1 MQPAR
6 CLGDIRTAQGERCAA
21 ELAGDPDVVAGA
33 RAAAIE
39 RDARRHFADRHDADG
54 AQRRARGVAADQLDA
69 EALGER
75 EEAGGKFGQPVLLH
89 RRQADREQRPA
100 RRRAHRSEVRK
111 VHRERLVPE
120 GARCG
125 VGGEMAAL
133 HQHVGRQGELEAGV
147 GTQQRAVV
155 PHAEQRAFGRARE
168 IARDELE
175 LGQAGLRA
183 RATSSG
189 RRRAA
194 IFSSTPFT
202 KRWPSAAP

>member
-1 MQPAR
+1 AY
-6 CLGDIRTAQGERCAA
+6 
-21 ELAGDPDVVAGA
+21 
-33 RAAAIE
+33 
-39 RDARRHFADRHDADG
+39 
-54 AQRRARGVAADQLDA
+54 RRARRVAADQLDA

-75 EEAGGKFGQPVLLH
+75 EESGGELREPVLLG
-89 RRQADREQRPA
+89 RRQAEGEQRPA
-100 RRRAHRSEVRK
+100 RRSAHGGEVRQ
-111 VHRERLVPE
+111 VHGERLVAE
-120 GARCG
+120 RARGGARRE
-125 VGGEMAAL
+125 VASF
-133 HQHVGRQGELEAGV
+133 HQHVGREGQVEAGV

-155 PHAEQRAFGRARE
+155 ADAEQRASVRTAGGARE
-168 IARDELE
+168 VPRDELE